1 MTSAIEVL
9 AVSGL
14 MTLQDLGRPGHA
26 HLGVPTGGAVD
37 RNSLH
42 SANRLVGNEIDA
54 PALEFMPAPIE
65 LRALVDAVMA
75 LTGAPAAA
83 TVGDRPAP
91 HAEAF
96 VVRAGQVVRI
106 APAVMGVWTYLALR
120 GGFDAPRLFGSA
132 SGSPTSALGPAPM
145 TPGDLLEAGDLV
157 AGEPL
162 VGFAEPTAW
171 RTPVEAE
178 IVLGPRGDWFTPES
192 VALLTSTTWTMSSDL
207 DRVGGR
213 LDGPAL
219 QRNRSDELP
228 SEGMVRG
235 SVQVS
240 ANGQPIVFF
249 ADHPPTGGYPVI
261 GVVADD
267 QVDRIAQCRPG
278 ETVRFC
284 IAQRQLRS

>member
-9 AVSGL
+9 SVGGL
-14 MTLQDLGRPGHA
+14 ITLQDLGRPGHA

-37 RNSLH
+37 RHSLH
-42 SANRLVGNEIDA
+42 SANRLVGNGIGA
-54 PALEFMPAPIE
+54 PALEFMPAPVE
-65 LRALVDAVMA
+65 VRALVDAVMA

-83 TVGDRPAP
+83 AVGSRPAP
-91 HAEAF
+91 HAEPFA
-96 VVRAGQVVRI
+96 VRAGEIVRI

-120 GGFDAPRLFGSA
+120 GGFDAPRLFDSA
-132 SGSPTSALGPAPM
+132 SSSPTSALGPAPVQ
-145 TPGDLLEAGDLV
+145 PGDVLEAGELI

-171 RTPVEAE
+171 RFPVEAE
-178 IVLGPRGDWFTPES
+178 IVLGPRDDWFTQES

-240 ANGQPIVFF
+240 ANGQLIVFF
-249 ADHPPTGGYPVI
+249 ADHPPTGGYPVV
-261 GVVADD
+261 GVVADEH
-267 QVDRIAQCRPG
+267 VDRIAQCRPG
-278 ETVRFC
+278 EQVRFR
-284 IAQRQLRS
+284 IAQPRAAS